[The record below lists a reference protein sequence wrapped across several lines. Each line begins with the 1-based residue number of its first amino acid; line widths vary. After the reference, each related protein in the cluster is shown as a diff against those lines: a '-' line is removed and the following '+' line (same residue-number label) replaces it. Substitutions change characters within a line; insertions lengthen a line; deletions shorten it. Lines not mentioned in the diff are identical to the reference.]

1 MPRPGSHKHKQVFAE
16 INITPLT
23 DIFLVLLTIMIIV
36 APFLRQMRS
45 DIRLPEIS
53 TGSDVGKN
61 EVTVDVTKD
70 GRYFIS
76 GVEIPAEELD
86 RDIEIKAMSQTSK
99 RLVIQADRDT
109 KSGAVLRVFRA
120 AEAAAYEQ
128 VTLLGEAASAPTRKA
143 SDENSEPGTVR

>member
-1 MPRPGSHKHKQVFAE
+1 MPRSGSHKQKQVFGE

-45 DIRLPEIS
+45 DIRLPEIT
-53 TGSDVGKN
+53 TGSDVGQKD
-61 EVTVDVTKD
+61 VTVDVTKD
-70 GRYFIS
+70 GRYYIS

-86 RDIEIKAMSQTSK
+86 RDLEIKAMSQTSK

-128 VTLLGEAASAPTRKA
+128 VTLLGEAASTPTRKV
-143 SDENSEPGTVR
+143 SDEISEPGTVR